1 MSLEIFLHRFK
12 MPRFPSDRTLL
23 GVPNWDE
30 MSEDEAIATEMH
42 VDEMELS
49 DDNEDDNPDKLPK
62 MELLKRRFRRVL
74 KKVTKVLEDEEA
86 LEEIREKYPDKGDT
100 VEEYEEFRRLRIR
113 EMLNKAEV
121 EEDMY

>member
-1 MSLEIFLHRFK
+1 

-74 KKVTKVLEDEEA
+74 KKVTKVPRQRTSCVP
-86 LEEIREKYPDKGDT
+86 ICC
-100 VEEYEEFRRLRIR
+100 
-113 EMLNKAEV
+113 
-121 EEDMY
+121 